1 MSFFQRVRGAL
12 SRFMYGRYGNDHL
25 NRALCYLILAMYILG
40 LLLSRVPVVGAVLYY
55 LPTVLWF
62 IVLFRMLSRNISQ
75 RRWENE
81 KYLSLAAPLR
91 QTLRRRSA
99 QRKDKAHKYFTCRNC
114 STICRVPR
122 GRGKIVITCPKCGAE
137 IHGKS

>member
-1 MSFFQRVRGAL
+1 MSFFQRIRSAL
-12 SRFMYGRYGNDHL
+12 SRFMYGRYGNDLL
-25 NRALCYLILAMYILG
+25 NRDLCWLIIALYVLG
-40 LLLSRVPVVGAVLYY
+40 LLLRRVPVVGTVLYY
-55 LPTVLWF
+55 FPTVLWF
-62 IVLFRMLSRNISQ
+62 VVLFRMLSRNISQ

-91 QTLRRRSA
+91 RRLRQKSA
-99 QRKDKAHKYFTCRNC
+99 QRKDREHKYFTCKNC
-114 STICRVPR
+114 SAVCRVPR